1 MEPQSQNHKF
11 KKLLL
16 NLINQRK
23 EEKSEGK
30 TIKKREC
37 CRKPNLKLNFDNL
50 NSKWEMIISIVSSI
64 NSNQTSQNNG

>member
-50 NSKWEMIISIVSSI
+50 NSK
-64 NSNQTSQNNG
+64 